1 MPDLDPV
8 LGRGEYSGLPARPR
22 LGPIGSGDVV
32 VTRASPAVTSFWG
45 LALVNVSESP
55 EPLVFR
61 PQPGRVGFEW
71 TAASASPKQRCGVGG
86 GSPVPRL
93 IRVTG
98 LLVVRAELVRRG
110 QLPPGSRARP
120 GPGRTEAL
128 EQWTESCTGY
138 QRVGCGR
145 SSCAAVKPSAR
156 A

>member
-22 LGPIGSGDVV
+22 LGPFGSGDVV
-32 VTRASPAVTSFWG
+32 VTRASPALTSFWG

-98 LLVVRAELVRRG
+98 LLVVRAEFGAARATPAGV
-110 QLPPGSRARP
+110 PGEA
-120 GPGRTEAL
+120 GPGEDR
-128 EQWTESCTGY
+128 GP
-138 QRVGCGR
+138 R
-145 SSCAAVKPSAR
+145 AVV
-156 A
+156 

>member
-1 MPDLDPV
+1 MPDLDLV

-22 LGPIGSGDVV
+22 LGPFGSGDVV
-32 VTRASPAVTSFWG
+32 VTRASPALTSFWC

-93 IRVTG
+93 SES
-98 LLVVRAELVRRG
+98 LACSWSVRNWFGEGNSRR
-110 QLPPGSRARP
+110 
-120 GPGRTEAL
+120 GPGRGRARGGPRPSSSGLSRVPGTEARL
-128 EQWTESCTGY
+128 WPFILRG
-138 QRVGCGR
+138 G
-145 SSCAAVKPSAR
+145 
-156 A
+156 